1 MVGKVASAIAEG
13 IIRSGSDVEN
23 LKRLGYL
30 TEESAQNPRAVKSA
44 RTKYEKALK
53 TSEAKLLREKS
64 NIEGETVVSRGQL
77 EERPT
82 LRPEDI
88 EDTVL
93 VAHKGDI
100 TATDVTIKE
109 LGGIELPEEVTS
121 FGGANFPRMARNK
134 EAEVYWASMKSAAT
148 PLQNKAEVLEIVQD
162 MPVSAVYMSM
172 GREGNYF
179 NQAFADALLQKT
191 QALNP
196 PKSAMDQ
203 FDAEIRKSRPDWVGI
218 RSPEARSQL
227 LGVGGFKME
236 GAGKLRSTF
245 VSEIQKARYRDQGFA
260 TIGNLE
266 KALTD
271 PDLVG
276 AQLGEAGY
284 TVGQI
289 GGDFGLPPIDTHPSY
304 NTGIRGRY
312 LGGFERQVPPD
323 VLFPDAWKKLGEEL
337 TKPTKGGAPKPLNYA
352 QMVDAL
358 SKRKDLFQIA
368 DARWSDSVSKWLE
381 DNPKK
386 GMKAAI
392 YAMGLPLPALMLL
405 DPQQAQAEAIDAV
418 YSSVDGELTDEQLG
432 SVSRYMQ
439 IQNAYATMYGQTA
452 QPEVYDSQLMS
463 VDMLPQTYQPTFQND
478 DVTGKVLEA
487 RQGADLSPYDRAM
500 MKAQVKQEPM
510 TPFEAIPAR
519 AERFAREVTIPAI
532 SDIAGGL
539 IEAPRQA
546 VAGFLDATAEAA
558 RMMESIIPLGTISGA
573 EPEYLEIEADPRT
586 VTGAGVRAIS
596 QFVTG
601 FIPALRGVKALG
613 VTGIAAPAAA
623 GAIADATVFDPQ
635 EDRLSNLIQEVPA
648 LQNPVTEYLAAG
660 PEDTDAEGRLKNAI
674 EGLALGGAG
683 DSVLQGIKLVKSRR
697 ALVEV
702 AEAEGK
708 PVEQMIEE
716 AMATMKGGTPAPR
729 EMPPGQ
735 EYIPFD
741 EAAEAVQPTIRVPE
755 FKPGTTE
762 ADPEAARNINLANL
776 NTTEDVSTLID
787 EVAKA
792 DAPNINEAR
801 RQKITNDELPK
812 LADDLG
818 MTVEDL
824 LARRQGEAF
833 NAEQI
838 LAARKVLV
846 ASGENLVKL
855 AGAAKNGSEMDL
867 ALFRRAMAQH
877 RAIQSQV
884 SGMTAEAGR
893 ALQSFRIVAASSR
906 EQERLIKEALQT
918 TGGEAVSRDMAAML
932 SELDS
937 PEKIGRFVKDANR
950 ATTKD
955 QLYEIWIN
963 GLLSSPTTHMVNIL
977 SNVMVVG
984 LTVGERKIASSIGGN
999 IPPGETSAQLKG
1011 VVDGA
1016 RDGFRLAW
1024 NVLKTGEPTDPLQKV
1039 EAEKFRA
1046 ITSENLNIA
1055 GPAGRFADFMGEA
1068 VRVPGRLLTAGDE
1081 FFKSVGYRMELYSQ
1095 AYRQA
1100 FNEGLRDEAAAKR
1113 VVQIIENP
1121 PENIKQAAVD
1131 ASRYQTFTNQLG
1143 KTGKAVEQVRNNIP
1157 YARVVMPFVRTPVN
1171 IMSYTFERTPLAPL
1185 SGAFREEIAAGG
1197 ARRDLAMG
1205 KLIAG
1210 SMVMAVSADLVLS
1223 GSVTGAGPTNPNMR
1237 NIMRAT
1243 GWQPY
1248 SLKVGDKYYAY
1259 NRLDPVGALLG
1270 LSADVTEIIGQT
1282 SEAEAS
1288 QLATA
1293 AALSVAQNMASKT
1306 YMSGVTDFFDAF
1318 FGASTDPEAK
1328 NYKLDRY
1335 LQRMA
1340 SSIIPASV
1348 ANIERTLNP
1357 ELSATYG
1364 YLDRI
1369 KSRIPGYS
1377 EDLPPRRN
1385 IFGEPIVLEG
1395 GIGPDIMSPIYE
1407 STVKDDPVADEMVR
1421 QQVAVGMPRRQI
1433 QGIELDAQQYD
1444 RYVLLYSGIEAQ
1456 MSLKKQLRAMFD
1468 TRSYK
1473 NATDGPEGG
1482 KALMIKSVFTAYRDM
1497 AQQQML
1503 AEDDQLTNQITLAQE
1518 QRVEQ
1523 LLGR

>member
-1 MVGKVASAIAEG
+1 MSRAKLIELSRRALEGDEAAVASLRTEDVDVPDEALLRRAQNRINKIEQEAMRVPFEKPKTGFKAYHGTPYRFEQFDLEKIGTGEGAQAYGYGLYFAGEPDVARGYRQTLARDKLITPKGETFDPDMLQHLNTRATFRHTLDLGPDEATRLAIQRGEELLPSANEQT
-13 IIRSGSDVEN
+13 RPMLESDLAT
-23 LKRLGYL
+23 LKRFQDEGGLAEPTTTNLSGLYRELTGANATELDYQKAEIVEQIMIDGDVLGVIERQRDFDSYSPEAFSWF
-30 TEESAQNPRAVKSA
+30 EE
-44 RTKYEKALK
+44 
-53 TSEAKLLREKS
+53 
-64 NIEGETVVSRGQL
+64 NIE
-77 EERPT
+77 PT
-82 LRPEDI
+82 YEAPGALYQVDI
-88 EDTVL
+88 
-93 VAHKGDI
+93 
-100 TATDVTIKE
+100 
-109 LGGIELPEEVTS
+109 
-121 FGGANFPRMARNK
+121 
-134 EAEVYWASMKSAAT
+134 
-148 PLQNKAEVLEIVQD
+148 
-162 MPVSAVYMSM
+162 
-172 GREGNYF
+172 
-179 NQAFADALLQKT
+179 QADPDALLDWDTPIENQSSKVKKILEDAGLYDPKIQPQIEEL
-191 QALNP
+191 QAQ
-196 PKSAMDQ
+196 A
-203 FDAEIRKSRPDWVGI
+203 AELAQDRDPITNAIREEKKW
-218 RSPEARSQL
+218 
-227 LGVGGFKME
+227 
-236 GAGKLRSTF
+236 
-245 VSEIQKARYRDQGFA
+245 FA
-260 TIGNLE
+260 TTNKIDELQRKANLG
-266 KALTD
+266 KT
-271 PDLVG
+271 
-276 AQLGEAGY
+276 
-284 TVGQI
+284 
-289 GGDFGLPPIDTHPSY
+289 GLP
-304 NTGIRGRY
+304 IRGRDLY
-312 LGGFERQVPPD
+312 YKLASEATGPNAQRQATLKAQELGFAGIKYF
-323 VLFPDAWKKLGEEL
+323 DANSRAAAEG
-337 TKPTKGGAPKPLNYA
+337 TKNYVIFDPRIIDISK
-352 QMVDAL
+352 QYGIAL
-358 SKRKDLFQIA
+358 PMA
-368 DARWSDSVSKWLE
+368 
-381 DNPKK
+381 
-386 GMKAAI
+386 
-392 YAMGLPLPALMLL
+392 GLILANQ
-405 DPQQAQAEAIDAV
+405 DAQAAE
-418 YSSVDGELTDEQLG
+418 SMSLTTEPRPPMR
-432 SVSRYMQ
+432 V
-439 IQNAYATMYGQTA
+439 
-452 QPEVYDSQLMS
+452 
-463 VDMLPQTYQPTFQND
+463 PTFEND
-478 DVTGKVLEA
+478 DATGKVLDA

-500 MKAQVKQEPM
+500 MKAQAQQEPM

-519 AERFAREVTIPAI
+519 AERFAREVTLPAFR
-532 SDIAGGL
+532 DIFGGA

-558 RMMESIIPLGTISGA
+558 RVMESIIPLGTISGA
-573 EPEYLEIEADPRT
+573 EPEYIEIEADPRT

-596 QFVTG
+596 QFLTG

-613 VTGIAAPAAA
+613 VTGVAAPAAA

-635 EDRLSNLIQEVPA
+635 EDRLSNLIQDVPA
-648 LQNPVTEYLAAG
+648 LQNPITEYLAAG
-660 PEDTDAEGRLKNAI
+660 PEDTDAEGRFKNAV
-674 EGLALGGAG
+674 EGLALGGVADG
-683 DSVLQGIKLVKSRR
+683 LIQGVRLVKNRR
-697 ALVEV
+697 ALVEA

-716 AMATMKGGTPAPR
+716 AMATMKGGMPVPR
-729 EMPPGQ
+729 DVMPPGQ

-818 MTVEDL
+818 MTVDDL
-824 LARRQGEAF
+824 LARRQGAAF

-838 LAARKVLV
+838 LAARKILV

-855 AGAAKNGSEMDL
+855 ANAAKNGSEMDL
-867 ALFRRAMAQH
+867 ALFRRAMSQH

-893 ALQSFRIVAASSR
+893 ALQSFRVVAASSR
-906 EQERLIKEALQT
+906 EQERLIKEALET

-955 QLYEIWIN
+955 QLYEVWIN

-977 SNVMVVG
+977 SNTIVAA
-984 LTVGERKIASSIGGN
+984 LTVGERKIASAIGPN

-1011 VVDGA
+1011 LVDGA

-1024 NVLKTGEPTDPLQKV
+1024 NALKTGEPTDPMQKV

-1046 ITSENLNIA
+1046 VTSENLNIA

-1068 VRVPGRLLTAGDE
+1068 IRVPGRLLTAGDE
-1081 FFKSVGYRMELYSQ
+1081 YFKSVGYRMELYAQ

-1100 FNEGLRDEAAAKR
+1100 FNEGLRDEAVAKR
-1113 VVQIIENP
+1113 VVEIIENP
-1121 PENIKQAAVD
+1121 PENIKQAAID

-1171 IMSYTFERTPLAPL
+1171 VMSYAFERTPLAPL
-1185 SGAFREEIAAGG
+1185 SSSFREEIAAGG
-1197 ARRDLAMG
+1197 ARRDLALG

-1210 SMVMAVSADLVLS
+1210 SMAMAVSADLVLS
-1223 GSVTGAGPTNPNMR
+1223 GSITGAGPTNPKMR

-1248 SLKVGDKYYAY
+1248 SIKVGDKYYAY

-1282 SEAEAS
+1282 TEAEAA
-1288 QLATA
+1288 QIATA

-1318 FGASTDPEAK
+1318 FSASLDPESS
-1328 NYKLDRY
+1328 NYKLTSY

-1340 SSIIPASV
+1340 ASVVPASV
-1348 ANIERTLNP
+1348 ANIERFLSP
-1357 ELSATYG
+1357 EMSATYG
-1364 YLDRI
+1364 FLDRV

-1377 EDLPPRRN
+1377 DDLPPRRN
-1385 IFGEPIVLEG
+1385 IFGEPVVLEG
-1395 GIGPDIMSPIYE
+1395 GIGPDIMSPIYT
-1407 STVKDDPVADEMVR
+1407 STVKDDPIADEMVR

-1444 RYVLLYSGIEAQ
+1444 RYVLLYSGIEAPT
-1456 MSLKKQLRAMFD
+1456 SLKDQLRTMFN
-1468 TRSYK
+1468 TREYK
-1473 NATDGPEGG
+1473 NASDGPEGG

-1497 AQQQML
+1497 AQAQML

-1518 QRVEQ
+1518 QRVEK

>member
-1 MVGKVASAIAEG
+1 MSRAKLIELSRRALDGDEAAVASLRTE
-13 IIRSGSDVEN
+13 DVDVPD
-23 LKRLGYL
+23 
-30 TEESAQNPRAVKSA
+30 QD
-44 RTKYEKALK
+44 
-53 TSEAKLLREKS
+53 LLRRAKNRINRIEQEAMRVPFEKPKTGFKAYHGTPYRFDEFDIERIGRGEGAQMYGYGMYFADEADTARGYRR
-64 NIEGETVVSRGQL
+64 NINADKLDAMNDRMSEIAKELPKYDIPGQYRQYNDPKGYELAAEYDRLMEDRSALREFNITVGGRDINDVYDDLTGARATDLDYQKAEIIEQIMIDGDTLGVVQRQEEYDAYPEGVYNWFKETVQPNFDAPGAVYEVGIRADKS
-77 EERPT
+77 
-82 LRPEDI
+82 
-88 EDTVL
+88 
-93 VAHKGDI
+93 
-100 TATDVTIKE
+100 E
-109 LGGIELPEEVTS
+109 LLDW
-121 FGGANFPRMARNK
+121 NK
-134 EAEVYWASMKSAAT
+134 
-148 PLQNKAEVLEIVQD
+148 
-162 MPVSAVYMSM
+162 PVSEQPPAI
-172 GREGNYF
+172 R
-179 NQAFADALLQKT
+179 DALLAK
-191 QALNP
+191 
-196 PKSAMDQ
+196 
-203 FDAEIRKSRPDWVGI
+203 GI
-218 RSPEARSQL
+218 KETT
-227 LGVGGFKME
+227 
-236 GAGKLRSTF
+236 AG
-245 VSEIQKARYRDQGFA
+245 
-260 TIGNLE
+260 
-266 KALTD
+266 
-271 PDLVG
+271 
-276 AQLGEAGY
+276 
-284 TVGQI
+284 
-289 GGDFGLPPIDTHPSY
+289 
-304 NTGIRGRY
+304 
-312 LGGFERQVPPD
+312 
-323 VLFPDAWKKLGEEL
+323 
-337 TKPTKGGAPKPLNYA
+337 
-352 QMVDAL
+352 
-358 SKRKDLFQIA
+358 
-368 DARWSDSVSKWLE
+368 
-381 DNPKK
+381 
-386 GMKAAI
+386 
-392 YAMGLPLPALMLL
+392 
-405 DPQQAQAEAIDAV
+405 
-418 YSSVDGELTDEQLG
+418 
-432 SVSRYMQ
+432 
-439 IQNAYATMYGQTA
+439 QNAYYELAKDAKGRDAQKKATEAAEKLGIKGILYEDPHASAGSKNFVIFDPRTVDIATRYGITLPMA
-452 QPEVYDSQLMS
+452 GLMLANQEAEAAES
-463 VDMLPQTYQPTFQND
+463 MGLTTEPRPPMRMPTFEND
-478 DVTGKVLEA
+478 DATGKVLDA
-487 RQGADLSPYDRAM
+487 RQGADLTPAQRARARM
-500 MKAQVKQEPM
+500 QAKQEPM

-519 AERFAREVTIPAI
+519 AERFAREVTLPAFA
-532 SDIAGGL
+532 DIFGGA

-573 EPEYLEIEADPRT
+573 EPEYIEIEADPRT

-596 QFVTG
+596 QFLTG

-613 VTGIAAPAAA
+613 VTGVAAPAAA

-635 EDRLSNLIQEVPA
+635 EERLSNLIQEVPE
-648 LQNPVTEYLAAG
+648 LQNPITEYLAAS
-660 PEDTDAEGRLKNAI
+660 PEDTDAEGRLKGAL
-674 EGLALGGAG
+674 EGLLAGGIADG
-683 DSVLQGIKLVKSRR
+683 LIQGIRLVKNRR

-716 AMATMKGGTPAPR
+716 AMATMKGGMPVPR
-729 EMPPGQ
+729 EMPLGQ

-755 FKPGTTE
+755 FKTGATD
-762 ADPEAARNINLANL
+762 AKPEAARNINLANL

-787 EVAKA
+787 EVARA
-792 DAPNINEAR
+792 DAPNINDAR
-801 RQKITNDELPK
+801 RQKITNQDLPK

-818 MTVEDL
+818 MTVDDL

-867 ALFRRAMAQH
+867 ALFRRAMSQH

-893 ALQSFRIVAASSR
+893 ALQSFRVVAASSR

-932 SELDS
+932 SELDD
-937 PEKIGRFVKDANR
+937 PAQIGRFVKDANK
-950 ATTKD
+950 ATTRD
-955 QLYEIWIN
+955 QLYEVWIN

-984 LTVGERKIASSIGGN
+984 LTVGERKIASMIGGN

-1046 ITSENLNIA
+1046 VTSENLNIA
-1055 GPAGRFADFMGEA
+1055 GPAGRFADYMGEA
-1068 VRVPGRLLTAGDE
+1068 IRVPGRLLTAGDE
-1081 FFKSVGYRMELYSQ
+1081 FFKAVGYRMELYSQ
-1095 AYRQA
+1095 AYRQT

-1113 VVQIIENP
+1113 VIEIIENP

-1185 SGAFREEIAAGG
+1185 SSAFREEISAGG
-1197 ARRDLAMG
+1197 ARRDLALG
-1205 KLIAG
+1205 KLISG
-1210 SMVMAVSADLVLS
+1210 SMLMAVSADLVLS
-1223 GSVTGAGPTNPNMR
+1223 GSVTGAGPTNPKMR

-1248 SLKVGDKYYAY
+1248 SIKVGDKYYAY

-1282 SEAEAS
+1282 DEAEAS

-1340 SSIIPASV
+1340 SSAVPSFV
-1348 ANIERTLNP
+1348 ANIERNLSP
-1357 ELSATYG
+1357 EMSATYG
-1364 YLDRI
+1364 YIDRI
-1369 KSRIPGYS
+1369 KSRLPGYS
-1377 EDLPPRRN
+1377 DDLPPRRN

-1395 GIGPDIMSPIYE
+1395 GIGPDIMSPIYT
-1407 STVKDDPVADEMVR
+1407 STAKDDPIADEMVR

-1444 RYVLLYSGIEAQ
+1444 RYILLYSGIEAPT
-1456 MSLKKQLRAMFD
+1456 SLKDQLRTMFN
-1468 TRSYK
+1468 TREYK
-1473 NATDGPEGG
+1473 NASDGPEGG
-1482 KALMIKSVFTAYRDM
+1482 KALMIKSIFTAYRDM
-1497 AQQQML
+1497 AQAQML

-1518 QRVEQ
+1518 QRVEK

>member
-1 MVGKVASAIAEG
+1 MSRAKLIELSRRALEGDEAAVASLRTE
-13 IIRSGSDVEN
+13 DVDVPDEA
-23 LKRLGYL
+23 LLRR
-30 TEESAQNPRAVKSA
+30 AQNRINKIEREAMRVPFEKPKAGFKAYHGTPYRFEEFDLEKIGTGEGAQAYGYGLYFAGEPDVARGYRQTLARDKLVTPKGETFDSSSLQHLNTRASFRHSLDLGPDEATRLAIQRGEELLPSA
-44 RTKYEKALK
+44 NEQTRPMLESDLATLRRFRDEGGLAEPTTTNLSGLYRELTGANATELDYQKAEIIEQIMIDGDVLGVIERQK
-53 TSEAKLLREKS
+53 DFDSYSPEAFSWFKE
-64 NIEGETVVSRGQL
+64 NIE
-77 EERPT
+77 PT
-82 LRPEDI
+82 YEAPGALYQVDI
-88 EDTVL
+88 
-93 VAHKGDI
+93 
-100 TATDVTIKE
+100 
-109 LGGIELPEEVTS
+109 
-121 FGGANFPRMARNK
+121 
-134 EAEVYWASMKSAAT
+134 
-148 PLQNKAEVLEIVQD
+148 
-162 MPVSAVYMSM
+162 
-172 GREGNYF
+172 
-179 NQAFADALLQKT
+179 QADPDALLDWDTPIENQSPKVKKILEDAGLYDPKIQPQIEEL
-191 QALNP
+191 QAQ
-196 PKSAMDQ
+196 A
-203 FDAEIRKSRPDWVGI
+203 AELAQDRDPITNAIREEKKW
-218 RSPEARSQL
+218 
-227 LGVGGFKME
+227 
-236 GAGKLRSTF
+236 
-245 VSEIQKARYRDQGFA
+245 FA
-260 TIGNLE
+260 TTNKIDELQRKANLG
-266 KALTD
+266 KT
-271 PDLVG
+271 
-276 AQLGEAGY
+276 
-284 TVGQI
+284 
-289 GGDFGLPPIDTHPSY
+289 GLP
-304 NTGIRGRY
+304 IRGRDLY
-312 LGGFERQVPPD
+312 YRLASEATGPNAQRKATAKAQELGFAGIKYF
-323 VLFPDAWKKLGEEL
+323 DANSRAAAEG
-337 TKPTKGGAPKPLNYA
+337 TKNYVIFDPRIIDISK
-352 QMVDAL
+352 QYGIAL
-358 SKRKDLFQIA
+358 PMA
-368 DARWSDSVSKWLE
+368 
-381 DNPKK
+381 
-386 GMKAAI
+386 
-392 YAMGLPLPALMLL
+392 GLILANQ
-405 DPQQAQAEAIDAV
+405 DAQAAE
-418 YSSVDGELTDEQLG
+418 SMSLTTEPRPPMR
-432 SVSRYMQ
+432 V
-439 IQNAYATMYGQTA
+439 
-452 QPEVYDSQLMS
+452 
-463 VDMLPQTYQPTFQND
+463 PTFEND
-478 DVTGKVLEA
+478 DATGKVLDA

-500 MKAQVKQEPM
+500 MKAQAQQEPM

-519 AERFAREVTIPAI
+519 AERFAREVTLPAFR
-532 SDIAGGL
+532 DIFGGA

-573 EPEYLEIEADPRT
+573 EPEYIEIEADPRT

-596 QFVTG
+596 QFLTG

-613 VTGIAAPAAA
+613 VTGVAAPAAA

-635 EDRLSNLIQEVPA
+635 EERLSNLIQEVPE
-648 LQNPVTEYLAAG
+648 LQNPITEYLAAS
-660 PEDTDAEGRLKNAI
+660 PEDTDAEGRLKGAL
-674 EGLALGGAG
+674 EGLLAGGIADG
-683 DSVLQGIKLVKSRR
+683 LIQGIRLVKSRR

-716 AMATMKGGTPAPR
+716 AMATMKGGMPVPR
-729 EMPPGQ
+729 DVMPPGQ

-818 MTVEDL
+818 MTVDDL

-838 LAARKVLV
+838 LAARKILV

-855 AGAAKNGSEMDL
+855 ANAAKNGSEMDL
-867 ALFRRAMAQH
+867 ALFRRAMSQH

-893 ALQSFRIVAASSR
+893 ALQSFRVVAASSR
-906 EQERLIKEALQT
+906 EQERLIKEALET

-937 PEKIGRFVKDANR
+937 PEKIGRFVKDANK

-955 QLYEIWIN
+955 QLYEVWIN

-977 SNVMVVG
+977 SNTMVAA
-984 LTVGERKIASSIGGN
+984 LTVGERKIASAIGPN

-1011 VVDGA
+1011 LVDGA

-1024 NVLKTGEPTDPLQKV
+1024 NALKTGEPTDPMQKV

-1046 ITSENLNIA
+1046 VTSENLNIA

-1068 VRVPGRLLTAGDE
+1068 IRVPGRLLTAGDE
-1081 FFKSVGYRMELYSQ
+1081 YFKSVGYRMELYAQ

-1113 VVQIIENP
+1113 VVEIIENP
-1121 PENIKQAAVD
+1121 PENIKQSAID

-1171 IMSYTFERTPLAPL
+1171 VMSYAFERTPLAPL
-1185 SGAFREEIAAGG
+1185 SSSFREEIAAGG

-1210 SMVMAVSADLVLS
+1210 SMAMAVSADLMMS
-1223 GSVTGAGPTNPNMR
+1223 GSITGAGPTNPKMR

-1248 SLKVGDKYYAY
+1248 SIKVGDKYYAY

-1282 SEAEAS
+1282 TEAEAA
-1288 QLATA
+1288 QIATA

-1318 FGASTDPEAK
+1318 FSASLDPESS
-1328 NYKLDRY
+1328 NYKLTSY

-1340 SSIIPASV
+1340 ASVVPASV
-1348 ANIERTLNP
+1348 ANIERFLSP
-1357 ELSATYG
+1357 EMSATYG
-1364 YLDRI
+1364 FLDRV

-1377 EDLPPRRN
+1377 DDLPPRRN

-1395 GIGPDIMSPIYE
+1395 GIGPDIMSPIYT
-1407 STVKDDPVADEMVR
+1407 STAKDDPVADEMVR

-1444 RYVLLYSGIEAQ
+1444 RYVLLYSGIEAPT
-1456 MSLKKQLRAMFD
+1456 SLKDQLRTMFN
-1468 TRSYK
+1468 TREYK
-1473 NATDGPEGG
+1473 NASDGPEGG

-1497 AQQQML
+1497 AQAQML

-1518 QRVEQ
+1518 QRVEK

>member
-1 MVGKVASAIAEG
+1 MSRAKLIELSRRALDGDEAAIATLRTE
-13 IIRSGSDVEN
+13 DVDVPDEAL
-23 LKRLGYL
+23 LKRAQNRINKIERDAFRVPFEKPKAGFKAYHASPYRFTAFDNEKVGRGEGAQAYGEGSYL
-30 TEESAQNPRAVKSA
+30 TETTDSA
-44 RTKYEKALK
+44 RPFRKNINRDRLESINDRISEISKELPKYEIAGMY
-53 TSEAKLLREKS
+53 REFNDPKGFELAGEYDRLIDERS
-64 NIEGETVVSRGQL
+64 GLSDFNITIGDR
-77 EERPT
+77 
-82 LRPEDI
+82 DI
-88 EDTVL
+88 NDVYSDLTG
-93 VAHKGDI
+93 AR
-100 TATDVTIKE
+100 ATDLDYQKAEIIEQIMIDGDTLGVVQRQEEYDAYPESVYKWFKETIQPNFDAPGALYEVTIKADKSE
-109 LGGIELPEEVTS
+109 LLDWNKSVADQPPGI
-121 FGGANFPRMARNK
+121 R
-134 EAEVYWASMKSAAT
+134 
-148 PLQNKAEVLEIVQD
+148 
-162 MPVSAVYMSM
+162 
-172 GREGNYF
+172 
-179 NQAFADALLQKT
+179 DALLAK
-191 QALNP
+191 
-196 PKSAMDQ
+196 
-203 FDAEIRKSRPDWVGI
+203 GI
-218 RSPEARSQL
+218 KETT
-227 LGVGGFKME
+227 
-236 GAGKLRSTF
+236 AG
-245 VSEIQKARYRDQGFA
+245 
-260 TIGNLE
+260 
-266 KALTD
+266 
-271 PDLVG
+271 
-276 AQLGEAGY
+276 
-284 TVGQI
+284 
-289 GGDFGLPPIDTHPSY
+289 
-304 NTGIRGRY
+304 
-312 LGGFERQVPPD
+312 
-323 VLFPDAWKKLGEEL
+323 
-337 TKPTKGGAPKPLNYA
+337 
-352 QMVDAL
+352 
-358 SKRKDLFQIA
+358 
-368 DARWSDSVSKWLE
+368 
-381 DNPKK
+381 
-386 GMKAAI
+386 
-392 YAMGLPLPALMLL
+392 
-405 DPQQAQAEAIDAV
+405 
-418 YSSVDGELTDEQLG
+418 
-432 SVSRYMQ
+432 
-439 IQNAYATMYGQTA
+439 QNAYYQLAKDAKGPGAQKKASEAAEKLGIKGIQYEDPYAKAGAKNFVIFDPRTLDIATRYGITLPMAGLMLANQDA
-452 QPEVYDSQLMS
+452 QAAESMS
-463 VDMLPQTYQPTFQND
+463 LTTEPRPPMRMPTFEND
-478 DVTGKVLEA
+478 DATGKVLDA

-500 MKAQVKQEPM
+500 MKAQVDQEPM

-532 SDIAGGL
+532 GDIAGGL

-573 EPEYLEIEADPRT
+573 EPEYLEIKADPRT

-596 QFVTG
+596 QFLTG

-613 VTGIAAPAAA
+613 VTGVAAPATA

-635 EDRLSNLIQEVPA
+635 EERLSNLIQDVPS

-660 PEDTDAEGRLKNAI
+660 SEDTDAEGRFKNAV
-674 EGLALGGAG
+674 EGLALGGFA
-683 DSVLQGIKLVKSRR
+683 DSLIQGVRLVKSRR
-697 ALVEV
+697 ALVEA

-716 AMATMKGGTPAPR
+716 AMATMKGGMPTPR

-741 EAAEAVQPTIRVPE
+741 EAAEAVQPTIRVPD
-755 FKPGTTE
+755 FKMGATDAE
-762 ADPEAARNINLANL
+762 PEAARNINLANL

-787 EVAKA
+787 EVARA
-792 DAPNINEAR
+792 DAPNINDAR
-801 RQKITNDELPK
+801 RQKITNQDLPK

-824 LARRQGEAF
+824 LARRQGSAF

-838 LAARKVLV
+838 LAARKILV

-867 ALFRRAMAQH
+867 ALFRRAMGQH
-877 RAIQSQV
+877 RAIQAQV

-893 ALQSFRIVAASSR
+893 ALQSFRVVAASSR
-906 EQERLIKEALQT
+906 EQERMIKEALQT

-932 SELDS
+932 SELDD
-937 PEKIGRFVKDANR
+937 PAQIGRFVKDANR

-955 QLYEIWIN
+955 QLYEVWIN

-984 LTVGERKIASSIGGN
+984 LTVGERKIASMIGGN

-1046 ITSENLNIA
+1046 VTSENLNIA
-1055 GPAGRFADFMGEA
+1055 GPAGRFADYMGEA
-1068 VRVPGRLLTAGDE
+1068 IRVPGRLLTAGDE
-1081 FFKSVGYRMELYSQ
+1081 FFKSIGYRMELYSQ
-1095 AYRQA
+1095 AYRQT

-1113 VVQIIENP
+1113 VIEIIENP

-1185 SGAFREEIAAGG
+1185 SSAFREEIAAGG
-1197 ARRDLAMG
+1197 ARRDLALG
-1205 KLIAG
+1205 KLISG
-1210 SMVMAVSADLVLS
+1210 SMLMAVSADLVLS
-1223 GSVTGAGPTNPNMR
+1223 GSVTGAGPTNPKMR

-1248 SLKVGDKYYAY
+1248 SLKIGDKYYAY

-1270 LSADVTEIIGQT
+1270 LSADVSEIIGQT
-1282 SEAEAS
+1282 DEAEAS

-1335 LQRMA
+1335 LQRMV
-1340 SSIIPASV
+1340 SSAVPSFV
-1348 ANIERTLNP
+1348 ANIERNLSP
-1357 ELSATYG
+1357 EMSATYG
-1364 YLDRI
+1364 YIDRI
-1369 KSRIPGYS
+1369 KSRLPGYS
-1377 EDLPPRRN
+1377 DDLPPRRN

-1395 GIGPDIMSPIYE
+1395 GIGPDIMSPIYA
-1407 STVKDDPVADEMVR
+1407 STAKDDPVADEMVR

-1433 QGIELDAQQYD
+1433 QGIELDAHQYD

-1456 MSLKKQLRAMFD
+1456 MSLKEQLRSMFD

-1482 KALMIKSVFTAYRDM
+1482 KALMVKSVFTAYRDM
-1497 AQQQML
+1497 AQAQML
-1503 AEDDQLTNQITLAQE
+1503 AEDETLTNQITLAQE
-1518 QRVEQ
+1518 QRVEK

>member
-1 MVGKVASAIAEG
+1 MSRAKLIELSRRALEGDEAAVASLRTEDVDVPDEALLRRAKNRINRIEQEAMRVPFEKPKAGFKAYHASPYRFTAFDNEKIGRGEG
-13 IIRSGSDVEN
+13 AQAYGEGS
-23 LKRLGYL
+23 YL
-30 TEESAQNPRAVKSA
+30 TETTDSA
-44 RTKYEKALK
+44 RPFRRNINRDRLESINDRLSEISKELPKYEIAGMYRQFNDPKGFELAGEYDRLIDERSGLSDFNI
-53 TSEAKLLREKS
+53 TIGDRDINDVYSDLTGAK
-64 NIEGETVVSRGQL
+64 
-77 EERPT
+77 
-82 LRPEDI
+82 
-88 EDTVL
+88 
-93 VAHKGDI
+93 
-100 TATDVTIKE
+100 ATDLDYQKAEIIEQIMIDGDTLGVVQRQEEYDAYPEGVYKWFKETIQPNFDAPGALYEVTIKADKSE
-109 LGGIELPEEVTS
+109 LLDW
-121 FGGANFPRMARNK
+121 NK
-134 EAEVYWASMKSAAT
+134 SVADQPPA
-148 PLQNKAEVLEIVQD
+148 I
-162 MPVSAVYMSM
+162 
-172 GREGNYF
+172 R
-179 NQAFADALLQKT
+179 DALLAK
-191 QALNP
+191 
-196 PKSAMDQ
+196 
-203 FDAEIRKSRPDWVGI
+203 GI
-218 RSPEARSQL
+218 KETTS
-227 LGVGGFKME
+227 G
-236 GAGKLRSTF
+236 
-245 VSEIQKARYRDQGFA
+245 
-260 TIGNLE
+260 
-266 KALTD
+266 
-271 PDLVG
+271 
-276 AQLGEAGY
+276 
-284 TVGQI
+284 
-289 GGDFGLPPIDTHPSY
+289 
-304 NTGIRGRY
+304 
-312 LGGFERQVPPD
+312 
-323 VLFPDAWKKLGEEL
+323 
-337 TKPTKGGAPKPLNYA
+337 
-352 QMVDAL
+352 
-358 SKRKDLFQIA
+358 
-368 DARWSDSVSKWLE
+368 
-381 DNPKK
+381 
-386 GMKAAI
+386 
-392 YAMGLPLPALMLL
+392 
-405 DPQQAQAEAIDAV
+405 
-418 YSSVDGELTDEQLG
+418 
-432 SVSRYMQ
+432 
-439 IQNAYATMYGQTA
+439 QNAYYQLAKDAKGPDAQKKATEAAEALGIKGIQYEDPHAKAGAKNFVIFDPRTLDIATRYGITLPMAGLMLANQDA
-452 QPEVYDSQLMS
+452 QAAESMALTTEPRPPMR
-463 VDMLPQTYQPTFQND
+463 MPTFEND
-478 DVTGKVLEA
+478 DATGKVLDA

-500 MKAQVKQEPM
+500 MKAQAQQEPM

-519 AERFAREVTIPAI
+519 AERFAREVTLPAFR
-532 SDIAGGL
+532 DIFGGA

-558 RMMESIIPLGTISGA
+558 RVMESIIPLGTISGA
-573 EPEYLEIEADPRT
+573 EPEYIEIEADPRT

-596 QFVTG
+596 QFLTG

-613 VTGIAAPAAA
+613 VTGVAAPAAA

-635 EDRLSNLIQEVPA
+635 EDRLSNLIQDVPA
-648 LQNPVTEYLAAG
+648 LQNPITEYLAAS
-660 PEDTDAEGRLKNAI
+660 PEDTDAEGRFKNAI
-674 EGLALGGAG
+674 EGLALGGVADG
-683 DSVLQGIKLVKSRR
+683 IIQGVRLVKNRR
-697 ALVEV
+697 ALVEA

-716 AMATMKGGTPAPR
+716 AMATMKGGMPVPR
-729 EMPPGQ
+729 DVMPPGQ

-818 MTVEDL
+818 MTVDDL
-824 LARRQGEAF
+824 LARRQGAAF

-838 LAARKVLV
+838 LAARKILV

-855 AGAAKNGSEMDL
+855 ANAAKNGSEMDL
-867 ALFRRAMAQH
+867 ALFRRAMSQH

-893 ALQSFRIVAASSR
+893 ALQSFRVVAASSR
-906 EQERLIKEALQT
+906 EQERLIKEALET

-955 QLYEIWIN
+955 QLYEVWIN

-984 LTVGERKIASSIGGN
+984 LTVGERKIASMIGGN

-1011 VVDGA
+1011 IVDGA

-1068 VRVPGRLLTAGDE
+1068 IRVPGRLLTAGDE
-1081 FFKSVGYRMELYSQ
+1081 FFKSVGYRMELYAQ

-1100 FNEGLRDEAAAKR
+1100 FNEGLRDQAAAKR
-1113 VVQIIENP
+1113 VIEIIENP

-1171 IMSYTFERTPLAPL
+1171 VMSYAFERTPLAPL
-1185 SGAFREEIAAGG
+1185 SSSFREEIAAGG
-1197 ARRDLAMG
+1197 ARRDLALG

-1210 SMVMAVSADLVLS
+1210 SMAMAVSADLVLS
-1223 GSVTGAGPTNPNMR
+1223 GSITGAGPTNPKMR

-1248 SLKVGDKYYAY
+1248 SIKVGDKYYAY

-1282 SEAEAS
+1282 TEAEAA
-1288 QLATA
+1288 QIATA

-1318 FGASTDPEAK
+1318 FSASLDPESS
-1328 NYKLDRY
+1328 NYKLTSY

-1340 SSIIPASV
+1340 ASVVPASV
-1348 ANIERTLNP
+1348 ANIERFLSP
-1357 ELSATYG
+1357 EMSATYG
-1364 YLDRI
+1364 FLDRV

-1377 EDLPPRRN
+1377 DDLPPRRN
-1385 IFGEPIVLEG
+1385 IFGEPVVLEG
-1395 GIGPDIMSPIYE
+1395 GIGPDIMSPIYT

-1444 RYVLLYSGIEAQ
+1444 RYVLLYSGIEAPT
-1456 MSLKKQLRAMFD
+1456 SLKDQLRTMFN
-1468 TRSYK
+1468 TREYK
-1473 NATDGPEGG
+1473 NASDGPEGG

-1497 AQQQML
+1497 AQAQML

-1518 QRVEQ
+1518 QRVEK

>member
-1 MVGKVASAIAEG
+1 MSRAKLIELSRRALEGDEAAVASLRTEDVDVPDEALLRRAKNRINRIEQEAMRVPFEKPKAGFKAYHASPYRFTAFDNEKIGRGEG
-13 IIRSGSDVEN
+13 AQAYGEGS
-23 LKRLGYL
+23 YL
-30 TEESAQNPRAVKSA
+30 TETTDSA
-44 RTKYEKALK
+44 RPFRRNINRDRLESINDRLSEISKELPKYEIAGMYRQFNDPKGFELAVEYDRLIDERSGLSDFNI
-53 TSEAKLLREKS
+53 TIGDRDINDVYSDLTGAK
-64 NIEGETVVSRGQL
+64 
-77 EERPT
+77 
-82 LRPEDI
+82 
-88 EDTVL
+88 
-93 VAHKGDI
+93 
-100 TATDVTIKE
+100 ATDLDYQKAEIIEQIMIDGDTLGVVQRQEEYDAYPEGVYKWFKETIQPNFDAPGALYEVTIKADKSE
-109 LGGIELPEEVTS
+109 LLDW
-121 FGGANFPRMARNK
+121 NK
-134 EAEVYWASMKSAAT
+134 SVADQPPA
-148 PLQNKAEVLEIVQD
+148 I
-162 MPVSAVYMSM
+162 
-172 GREGNYF
+172 R
-179 NQAFADALLQKT
+179 DALLAK
-191 QALNP
+191 
-196 PKSAMDQ
+196 
-203 FDAEIRKSRPDWVGI
+203 GI
-218 RSPEARSQL
+218 KETTS
-227 LGVGGFKME
+227 G
-236 GAGKLRSTF
+236 
-245 VSEIQKARYRDQGFA
+245 
-260 TIGNLE
+260 
-266 KALTD
+266 
-271 PDLVG
+271 
-276 AQLGEAGY
+276 
-284 TVGQI
+284 
-289 GGDFGLPPIDTHPSY
+289 
-304 NTGIRGRY
+304 
-312 LGGFERQVPPD
+312 
-323 VLFPDAWKKLGEEL
+323 
-337 TKPTKGGAPKPLNYA
+337 
-352 QMVDAL
+352 
-358 SKRKDLFQIA
+358 
-368 DARWSDSVSKWLE
+368 
-381 DNPKK
+381 
-386 GMKAAI
+386 
-392 YAMGLPLPALMLL
+392 
-405 DPQQAQAEAIDAV
+405 
-418 YSSVDGELTDEQLG
+418 
-432 SVSRYMQ
+432 
-439 IQNAYATMYGQTA
+439 QNAYYQLAKDAKGPDAQKKATEAAEALGIKGIQYEDPHAKAGAKNFVIFDPRTLDIATRYGITLPMAGLMLANQDA
-452 QPEVYDSQLMS
+452 QAAESMALTTEPRPPMR
-463 VDMLPQTYQPTFQND
+463 MPTFEND
-478 DVTGKVLEA
+478 DATGKVLDA

-500 MKAQVKQEPM
+500 MKAQAQQEPM

-519 AERFAREVTIPAI
+519 AERFAREVTLPAFR
-532 SDIAGGL
+532 DIFGGA

-558 RMMESIIPLGTISGA
+558 RVMESIIPLGTISGA
-573 EPEYLEIEADPRT
+573 EPEYIEIEADPRT

-596 QFVTG
+596 QFLTG

-613 VTGIAAPAAA
+613 VTGVAAPAAA

-635 EDRLSNLIQEVPA
+635 EDRLSNLIQDVPA
-648 LQNPVTEYLAAG
+648 LQNPITEYLAAS
-660 PEDTDAEGRLKNAI
+660 PEDTDAEGRFKNAI
-674 EGLALGGAG
+674 EGLALGGVADG
-683 DSVLQGIKLVKSRR
+683 IIQGVRLVKNRR
-697 ALVEV
+697 ALVEA

-716 AMATMKGGTPAPR
+716 AMATMKGGMPVPR
-729 EMPPGQ
+729 DVMPPGQ

-818 MTVEDL
+818 MTVDDL
-824 LARRQGEAF
+824 LARRQGAAF

-838 LAARKVLV
+838 LAARKILV

-855 AGAAKNGSEMDL
+855 ANAAKNGSEMDL
-867 ALFRRAMAQH
+867 ALFRRAMSQH

-893 ALQSFRIVAASSR
+893 ALQSFRVVAASSR
-906 EQERLIKEALQT
+906 EQERLIKEALET

-955 QLYEIWIN
+955 QLYEVWIN

-984 LTVGERKIASSIGGN
+984 LTVGERKIASMIGGN

-1011 VVDGA
+1011 IVDGA

-1068 VRVPGRLLTAGDE
+1068 IRVPGRLLTAGDE
-1081 FFKSVGYRMELYSQ
+1081 FFKSVGYRMELYAQ

-1100 FNEGLRDEAAAKR
+1100 FNEGLRDQAAAKR
-1113 VVQIIENP
+1113 VIEIIENP

-1171 IMSYTFERTPLAPL
+1171 VMSYAFERTPLAPL
-1185 SGAFREEIAAGG
+1185 SSSFREEIAAGG
-1197 ARRDLAMG
+1197 ARRDLALG

-1210 SMVMAVSADLVLS
+1210 SMAMAVSADLVLS
-1223 GSVTGAGPTNPNMR
+1223 GSITGAGPTNPKMR

-1248 SLKVGDKYYAY
+1248 SIKVGDKYYAY

-1282 SEAEAS
+1282 TEAEAA
-1288 QLATA
+1288 QIATA

-1318 FGASTDPEAK
+1318 FSASLDPESS
-1328 NYKLDRY
+1328 NYKLTSY

-1340 SSIIPASV
+1340 ASVVPASV
-1348 ANIERTLNP
+1348 ANIERFLSP
-1357 ELSATYG
+1357 EMSATYG
-1364 YLDRI
+1364 FLDRV

-1377 EDLPPRRN
+1377 DDLPPRRN
-1385 IFGEPIVLEG
+1385 IFGEPVVLEG
-1395 GIGPDIMSPIYE
+1395 GIGPDIMSPIYT

-1444 RYVLLYSGIEAQ
+1444 RYVLLYSGIEAPT
-1456 MSLKKQLRAMFD
+1456 SLKDQLRTMFN
-1468 TRSYK
+1468 TREYK
-1473 NATDGPEGG
+1473 NASDGPEGG

-1497 AQQQML
+1497 AQAQML

-1518 QRVEQ
+1518 QRVEK

>member
-1 MVGKVASAIAEG
+1 MSRAKLIELSRRALDGDEAAVASLRTE
-13 IIRSGSDVEN
+13 DVDVPDEAL
-23 LKRLGYL
+23 LKRAQNRINKIEREAFRVPFEKPKAGFKAYTGSPYRFSEFDREKIGRGEGAQMYGEGFYL
-30 TEESAQNPRAVKSA
+30 TETTDSA
-44 RTKYEKALK
+44 RPFRRNINRDRLEGINDRLSEISKELPKYEIAGMY
-53 TSEAKLLREKS
+53 REFNDPKGFELAGEYDRLMDERS
-64 NIEGETVVSRGQL
+64 GLSDFNITVGGK
-77 EERPT
+77 
-82 LRPEDI
+82 DI
-88 EDTVL
+88 NDLYSDLTG
-93 VAHKGDI
+93 AR
-100 TATDVTIKE
+100 ATDLDYQKAEIIEQIMIDGDTLGVVQRQEEYDAYPEGVYKWFKETIQPNFDAPGALYEVTIKADKSE
-109 LGGIELPEEVTS
+109 LLDW
-121 FGGANFPRMARNK
+121 NK
-134 EAEVYWASMKSAAT
+134 
-148 PLQNKAEVLEIVQD
+148 
-162 MPVSAVYMSM
+162 PVSDQPPAI
-172 GREGNYF
+172 R
-179 NQAFADALLQKT
+179 DALLAK
-191 QALNP
+191 
-196 PKSAMDQ
+196 
-203 FDAEIRKSRPDWVGI
+203 GI
-218 RSPEARSQL
+218 KEAT
-227 LGVGGFKME
+227 
-236 GAGKLRSTF
+236 AGKNAYYELAKDAKGPDAQKKATEAAEALGIKGIQYEDPYAQAGAKNF
-245 VSEIQKARYRDQGFA
+245 VIFDPRTLDIATRYGIALPMAGLMLANQEA
-260 TIGNLE
+260 E
-266 KALTD
+266 AAEYMALTTE
-271 PDLVG
+271 PR
-276 AQLGEAGY
+276 
-284 TVGQI
+284 
-289 GGDFGLPPIDTHPSY
+289 PPM
-304 NTGIRGRY
+304 R
-312 LGGFERQVPPD
+312 V
-323 VLFPDAWKKLGEEL
+323 
-337 TKPTKGGAPKPLNYA
+337 
-352 QMVDAL
+352 
-358 SKRKDLFQIA
+358 
-368 DARWSDSVSKWLE
+368 
-381 DNPKK
+381 
-386 GMKAAI
+386 
-392 YAMGLPLPALMLL
+392 
-405 DPQQAQAEAIDAV
+405 
-418 YSSVDGELTDEQLG
+418 
-432 SVSRYMQ
+432 
-439 IQNAYATMYGQTA
+439 
-452 QPEVYDSQLMS
+452 
-463 VDMLPQTYQPTFQND
+463 PTFEND
-478 DVTGKVLEA
+478 DATGKVLDA

-500 MKAQVKQEPM
+500 MKAQAQQEPM

-519 AERFAREVTIPAI
+519 AERFAREVTIPAFK
-532 SDIAGGL
+532 DIFGGA

-558 RMMESIIPLGTISGA
+558 SMMESIIPLGTISGA
-573 EPEYLEIEADPRT
+573 EPEYIEIEADPRT

-596 QFVTG
+596 QFLKG
-601 FIPALRGVKALG
+601 FVPALRGVKALG
-613 VTGIAAPAAA
+613 VTGFAAPAAA

-635 EDRLSNLIQEVPA
+635 EERLSNLIQEVPE
-648 LQNPVTEYLAAG
+648 LQNPITEYLAAS
-660 PEDTDAEGRLKNAI
+660 PEDTDAEGRLKGAL
-674 EGLALGGAG
+674 EGLLAGGIADG
-683 DSVLQGIKLVKSRR
+683 LIQGIRLVKSRR

-708 PVEQMIEE
+708 PVEQMIDE
-716 AMATMKGGTPAPR
+716 AMATMKGGMPTPR

-755 FKPGTTE
+755 FKMGATDAE
-762 ADPEAARNINLANL
+762 PEAARNINLANL

-787 EVAKA
+787 EVARA
-792 DAPNINEAR
+792 DAPNINDAR
-801 RQKITNDELPK
+801 RQKITNQDLPK

-818 MTVEDL
+818 MTVDDL

-846 ASGENLVKL
+846 ASGESLVKL

-867 ALFRRAMAQH
+867 ALFRRAMSQH
-877 RAIQSQV
+877 RAIQAQV

-893 ALQSFRIVAASSR
+893 ALQSFRVVAASSR
-906 EQERLIKEALQT
+906 EQERLIKEALET

-932 SELDS
+932 SELDD
-937 PEKIGRFVKDANR
+937 PAQIGRFVKDANK

-955 QLYEIWIN
+955 QLYEAWIN

-977 SNVMVVG
+977 SNTIVAA
-984 LTVGERKIASSIGGN
+984 LTVGERKIASAIGPN

-1011 VVDGA
+1011 LVDGA

-1068 VRVPGRLLTAGDE
+1068 IRVPGRLLTAGDE
-1081 FFKSVGYRMELYSQ
+1081 YFKSVGYRMELYAQ

-1113 VVQIIENP
+1113 VVEIIENP
-1121 PENIKQAAVD
+1121 PENIKQSAID

-1185 SGAFREEIAAGG
+1185 SSAFREEIAAGG

-1205 KLIAG
+1205 KLISG
-1210 SMVMAVSADLVLS
+1210 SMLMAVSADLTLS
-1223 GSVTGAGPTNPNMR
+1223 GSITGAGPTDPKMR

-1248 SLKVGDKYYAY
+1248 SIKIGDKYYAY

-1282 SEAEAS
+1282 TEAEAS

-1335 LQRMA
+1335 LQRMV
-1340 SSIIPASV
+1340 SSAVPSFV
-1348 ANIERTLNP
+1348 ANIERNLSP
-1357 ELSATYG
+1357 EMSATYG
-1364 YLDRI
+1364 YIDRI
-1369 KSRIPGYS
+1369 KSRLPGYS
-1377 EDLPPRRN
+1377 DDLPPRRN

-1395 GIGPDIMSPIYE
+1395 GIGPDIMSPIYT
-1407 STVKDDPVADEMVR
+1407 STAKDDPIADEMVR

-1456 MSLKKQLRAMFD
+1456 TSLKDQLRTMFN
-1468 TRSYK
+1468 TREYK
-1473 NATDGPEGG
+1473 NASDGPEGG
-1482 KALMIKSVFTAYRDM
+1482 KALMVKSVFTAYRDM
-1497 AQQQML
+1497 AQAQML
-1503 AEDDQLTNQITLAQE
+1503 AEDETLTNQITLAQE
-1518 QRVEQ
+1518 QRVEK

>member
-1 MVGKVASAIAEG
+1 MSRAKLIELSRRALDGDEAAVATLRTEDVDVPDEALLRRAQNRINKIEREAMRVPFEKPKAGFKAYTGSPYRFSEFDREKIGRGEG
-13 IIRSGSDVEN
+13 AQMYGE
-23 LKRLGYL
+23 GFYL
-30 TEESAQNPRAVKSA
+30 TETTDSARPFRKNINRDRLEGINDRLSEISKELPKYEIAGMYREFNDPKGFELAGEYDRLMDERSGLSDFNITIGEQDINDVYRDLTGPRATDLDYQKAEIIEQIMIDGDTLGVVQRQEEYDAYPEGVYKWFKETIQPNFDA
-44 RTKYEKALK
+44 PGALYE
-53 TSEAKLLREKS
+53 
-64 NIEGETVVSRGQL
+64 
-77 EERPT
+77 
-82 LRPEDI
+82 
-88 EDTVL
+88 
-93 VAHKGDI
+93 
-100 TATDVTIKE
+100 VTIKADKSE
-109 LGGIELPEEVTS
+109 LLDW
-121 FGGANFPRMARNK
+121 NK
-134 EAEVYWASMKSAAT
+134 
-148 PLQNKAEVLEIVQD
+148 
-162 MPVSAVYMSM
+162 PVSDQPPAI
-172 GREGNYF
+172 R
-179 NQAFADALLQKT
+179 DALLAK
-191 QALNP
+191 
-196 PKSAMDQ
+196 
-203 FDAEIRKSRPDWVGI
+203 GI
-218 RSPEARSQL
+218 KETT
-227 LGVGGFKME
+227 
-236 GAGKLRSTF
+236 AGKNAYYELAKDAKGPNAQKKATEAAEALGIKGIQYEDPYAKAGAKNF
-245 VSEIQKARYRDQGFA
+245 VIFDPRTLDIATRYGITLPMAGLMLANQD
-260 TIGNLE
+260 
-266 KALTD
+266 
-271 PDLVG
+271 
-276 AQLGEAGY
+276 AQ
-284 TVGQI
+284 
-289 GGDFGLPPIDTHPSY
+289 
-304 NTGIRGRY
+304 
-312 LGGFERQVPPD
+312 
-323 VLFPDAWKKLGEEL
+323 
-337 TKPTKGGAPKPLNYA
+337 
-352 QMVDAL
+352 
-358 SKRKDLFQIA
+358 
-368 DARWSDSVSKWLE
+368 
-381 DNPKK
+381 
-386 GMKAAI
+386 AAES
-392 YAMGLPLPALMLL
+392 MGLTTEPRPPM
-405 DPQQAQAEAIDAV
+405 
-418 YSSVDGELTDEQLG
+418 
-432 SVSRYMQ
+432 RM
-439 IQNAYATMYGQTA
+439 
-452 QPEVYDSQLMS
+452 
-463 VDMLPQTYQPTFQND
+463 PTFEND
-478 DVTGKVLEA
+478 DATGKVLEA

-500 MKAQVKQEPM
+500 MKAQADQEPM

-674 EGLALGGAG
+674 EGLALGGAV

-716 AMATMKGGTPAPR
+716 AMATMKGGMPAPR

-755 FKPGTTE
+755 FKMGATDAE
-762 ADPEAARNINLANL
+762 PEAARNINLANL

-787 EVAKA
+787 EVARA
-792 DAPNINEAR
+792 DAPNINDAR
-801 RQKITNDELPK
+801 RQKITNQDLPK

-818 MTVEDL
+818 MTVDDL

-1223 GSVTGAGPTNPNMR
+1223 GSVTGAGPTNPKMR

-1340 SSIIPASV
+1340 SSIVPASV
-1348 ANIERTLNP
+1348 ANIERTLSP

-1456 MSLKKQLRAMFD
+1456 MSLKEQLRAMFD

>member
-1 MVGKVASAIAEG
+1 MSRAKLIELSRRALEGDEAAVASLRTE
-13 IIRSGSDVEN
+13 DVDVPDEA
-23 LKRLGYL
+23 LLRR
-30 TEESAQNPRAVKSA
+30 AQNRINKIEREAMRVPFEKPKAGFKAYHGTPYRFEQFDLEKIGTGEGAQAYGYGLYFAGEADIA
-44 RTKYEKALK
+44 RGYRQNLSKNMVVDSSGNPFDTSKANIQHLNVRTTLNNTLGFLEPEKAVDSAIQRAKDLLPSANEQTRPLLESDLAALQK
-53 TSEAKLLREKS
+53 IKDEGGLSYPIQTDLNSLYKDLTSA
-64 NIEGETVVSRGQL
+64 N
-77 EERPT
+77 
-82 LRPEDI
+82 
-88 EDTVL
+88 
-93 VAHKGDI
+93 
-100 TATDVTIKE
+100 ATE
-109 LGGIELPEEVTS
+109 LD
-121 FGGANFPRMARNK
+121 
-134 EAEVYWASMKSAAT
+134 Y
-148 PLQNKAEVLEIVQD
+148 QKAEIIEQIMLDGDVLGVIE
-162 MPVSAVYMSM
+162 
-172 GREGNYF
+172 R
-179 NQAFADALLQKT
+179 QKDFE
-191 QALNP
+191 
-196 PKSAMDQ
+196 SY
-203 FDAEIRKSRPDWVGI
+203 
-218 RSPEARSQL
+218 SPEAFSWFKENIEPTYESPGALYEVNIQAEPQELLDYDAPVNQQPAVMRAFRDIVFDMEADAPGEMRGMDLIRMLAKKEVGEMRQFESQEASRL
-227 LGVGGFKME
+227 LQEAGFKGIKYFDANSRAAGE
-236 GAGKLRSTF
+236 GTSNYVIFDPRIIDISKQYGIALPMAGL
-245 VSEIQKARYRDQGFA
+245 ILANQD
-260 TIGNLE
+260 
-266 KALTD
+266 
-271 PDLVG
+271 
-276 AQLGEAGY
+276 
-284 TVGQI
+284 
-289 GGDFGLPPIDTHPSY
+289 
-304 NTGIRGRY
+304 
-312 LGGFERQVPPD
+312 
-323 VLFPDAWKKLGEEL
+323 
-337 TKPTKGGAPKPLNYA
+337 
-352 QMVDAL
+352 
-358 SKRKDLFQIA
+358 
-368 DARWSDSVSKWLE
+368 
-381 DNPKK
+381 
-386 GMKAAI
+386 
-392 YAMGLPLPALMLL
+392 
-405 DPQQAQAEAIDAV
+405 AQAAE
-418 YSSVDGELTDEQLG
+418 SMSLTTEPRPPMR
-432 SVSRYMQ
+432 V
-439 IQNAYATMYGQTA
+439 
-452 QPEVYDSQLMS
+452 
-463 VDMLPQTYQPTFQND
+463 PTFEND
-478 DVTGKVLEA
+478 DATGKVLDA
-487 RQGADLSPYDRAM
+487 RQGADLTPAQRARARM
-500 MKAQVKQEPM
+500 QAKQEPM

-519 AERFAREVTIPAI
+519 AERFAREVTLPAFR
-532 SDIAGGL
+532 DIFGGA

-558 RMMESIIPLGTISGA
+558 RVMESIIPLGTISGA
-573 EPEYLEIEADPRT
+573 EPEYIEIEADPRT

-596 QFVTG
+596 QFLTG

-613 VTGIAAPAAA
+613 VTGVAAPAAA

-635 EDRLSNLIQEVPA
+635 EERLSNLIQDVPA
-648 LQNPVTEYLAAG
+648 LQNPITEYLAAG
-660 PEDTDAEGRLKNAI
+660 PEDTDAEGRFKNAI
-674 EGLALGGAG
+674 EGLALGGVADG
-683 DSVLQGIKLVKSRR
+683 LIQGVRLVKNRR
-697 ALVEV
+697 ALVEA

-716 AMATMKGGTPAPR
+716 AMATMKGGMPVPR
-729 EMPPGQ
+729 DVMPPGQ

-818 MTVEDL
+818 MTVDDL
-824 LARRQGEAF
+824 LARRQGAAF

-838 LAARKVLV
+838 LAARKILV

-855 AGAAKNGSEMDL
+855 ANAAKNGSEMDL
-867 ALFRRAMAQH
+867 ALFRRAMSQH

-893 ALQSFRIVAASSR
+893 ALQSFRVVAASSR
-906 EQERLIKEALQT
+906 EQERLIKEALET

-937 PEKIGRFVKDANR
+937 PEKIGRFVKDANK

-955 QLYEIWIN
+955 QLYEVWIN

-977 SNVMVVG
+977 SNTIVAA
-984 LTVGERKIASSIGGN
+984 LTVGERKIASAIGPN

-1011 VVDGA
+1011 LVDGA

-1024 NVLKTGEPTDPLQKV
+1024 NALKTGEPTDPMQKV

-1046 ITSENLNIA
+1046 VTSENLNIA

-1068 VRVPGRLLTAGDE
+1068 IRVPGRLLTAGDE
-1081 FFKSVGYRMELYSQ
+1081 YFKSVGYRMELYAQ

-1100 FNEGLRDEAAAKR
+1100 FNEGLRDEAVAKR
-1113 VVQIIENP
+1113 VVEIIENP
-1121 PENIKQAAVD
+1121 PENIKQAAID

-1171 IMSYTFERTPLAPL
+1171 VMSYAFERTPLAPL
-1185 SGAFREEIAAGG
+1185 SSSFREEIAAGG
-1197 ARRDLAMG
+1197 ARRDLALG

-1210 SMVMAVSADLVLS
+1210 SMAMAVSADLVLS
-1223 GSVTGAGPTNPNMR
+1223 GSITGAGPTNPKMR

-1248 SLKVGDKYYAY
+1248 SIKVGDKYYAY

-1282 SEAEAS
+1282 TEAEAA
-1288 QLATA
+1288 QIATA

-1318 FGASTDPEAK
+1318 FSASLDPESS
-1328 NYKLDRY
+1328 NYKLTSY

-1340 SSIIPASV
+1340 ASVVPASV
-1348 ANIERTLNP
+1348 ANIERFLSP
-1357 ELSATYG
+1357 EMSATYG
-1364 YLDRI
+1364 FLDRV

-1377 EDLPPRRN
+1377 DDLPPRRN
-1385 IFGEPIVLEG
+1385 IFGEPVVLEG
-1395 GIGPDIMSPIYE
+1395 GIGPDIMSPIYT

-1444 RYVLLYSGIEAQ
+1444 RYVLLYSGIEAPT
-1456 MSLKKQLRAMFD
+1456 SLKDQLRTMFN
-1468 TRSYK
+1468 TREYK
-1473 NATDGPEGG
+1473 NASDGPEGG

-1497 AQQQML
+1497 AQAQML

>member
-1 MVGKVASAIAEG
+1 MSRAKLIELSRRALEGDEAAVASLRTE
-13 IIRSGSDVEN
+13 DVDVPDEA
-23 LKRLGYL
+23 LLRR
-30 TEESAQNPRAVKSA
+30 AQNRINKIEQEAMRVPFEKPKAGFKAYHGTPYRFEQFDLEKIGTGEGAQAYGYGLYFAGEPDVA
-44 RTKYEKALK
+44 RGYRQTLARD
-53 TSEAKLLREKS
+53 KLITPK
-64 NIEGETVVSRGQL
+64 GETFDPDMLQHLNTRASFRHTLDLGPDEATRLAIQRGEELLPSANEQTRPML
-77 EERPT
+77 ESDLAT
-82 LRPEDI
+82 LRRFQDEGGLAEP
-88 EDTVL
+88 TTTNL
-93 VAHKGDI
+93 SGLYR
-100 TATDVTIKE
+100 E
-109 LGGIELPEEVTS
+109 LT
-121 FGGANFPRMARNK
+121 GAN
-134 EAEVYWASMKSAAT
+134 AT
-148 PLQNKAEVLEIVQD
+148 ELDYQKAEIVEQIMIDGDVLGVIE
-162 MPVSAVYMSM
+162 
-172 GREGNYF
+172 R
-179 NQAFADALLQKT
+179 QKDFE
-191 QALNP
+191 
-196 PKSAMDQ
+196 SY
-203 FDAEIRKSRPDWVGI
+203 
-218 RSPEARSQL
+218 SPEAFSWFKENIEPTYEAPGALYQVDIKADPEAL
-227 LGVGGFKME
+227 LDWDTPIENQSPKVKKILEDAGLYDPKIRQQIE
-236 GAGKLRSTF
+236 DLEAKAAELALDRDDRGAVRESKKWLSIKSEADKLRR
-245 VSEIQKARYRDQGFA
+245 QA
-260 TIGNLE
+260 NLG
-266 KALTD
+266 KT
-271 PDLVG
+271 
-276 AQLGEAGY
+276 
-284 TVGQI
+284 
-289 GGDFGLPPIDTHPSY
+289 GLP
-304 NTGIRGRY
+304 IRGRDLY
-312 LGGFERQVPPD
+312 YKLASEATGPNAQRQATLKAQELGFAGIKYF
-323 VLFPDAWKKLGEEL
+323 DANSRAAAEG
-337 TKPTKGGAPKPLNYA
+337 TKNYVIFDPRIIDISK
-352 QMVDAL
+352 QYGIAL
-358 SKRKDLFQIA
+358 PMA
-368 DARWSDSVSKWLE
+368 
-381 DNPKK
+381 
-386 GMKAAI
+386 
-392 YAMGLPLPALMLL
+392 GLILANQ
-405 DPQQAQAEAIDAV
+405 DAQAAE
-418 YSSVDGELTDEQLG
+418 SMSLTTEP
-432 SVSRYMQ
+432 RPPMR
-439 IQNAYATMYGQTA
+439 M
-452 QPEVYDSQLMS
+452 
-463 VDMLPQTYQPTFQND
+463 PTFEND
-478 DVTGKVLEA
+478 DATGKVLNA

-500 MKAQVKQEPM
+500 MKRQAQQEPM

-519 AERFAREVTIPAI
+519 AERFAREVTLPAFR
-532 SDIAGGL
+532 DIFGGA

-558 RMMESIIPLGTISGA
+558 RVMESIIPLGTISGA
-573 EPEYLEIEADPRT
+573 EPEYIEIEADPRT

-596 QFVTG
+596 QFLTG
-601 FIPALRGVKALG
+601 FVPALRGVKALG
-613 VTGIAAPAAA
+613 VTGVAAPAAA

-648 LQNPVTEYLAAG
+648 LQNPITEYLAAS
-660 PEDTDAEGRLKNAI
+660 PEDTDAEGRFKNAI
-674 EGLALGGAG
+674 EGLALGGVADG
-683 DSVLQGIKLVKSRR
+683 LIQGIRLVKNRR

-716 AMATMKGGTPAPR
+716 AMATMKGGMPVPR
-729 EMPPGQ
+729 DVMPPGQ

-792 DAPNINEAR
+792 DAPNINDAR

-838 LAARKVLV
+838 LAARKILV

-867 ALFRRAMAQH
+867 ALFRRAMSQH

-893 ALQSFRIVAASSR
+893 ALQSFRVVASSSR
-906 EQERLIKEALQT
+906 EQERLIKEALET

-955 QLYEIWIN
+955 QLYEVWIN

-977 SNVMVVG
+977 SNTMVAA
-984 LTVGERKIASSIGGN
+984 LTVGERKIASAIGPN

-1011 VVDGA
+1011 LVDGA

-1024 NVLKTGEPTDPLQKV
+1024 NALKTGEPTDPMQKV

-1046 ITSENLNIA
+1046 VTSENLNIA

-1068 VRVPGRLLTAGDE
+1068 IRVPGRLLTAGDE
-1081 FFKSVGYRMELYSQ
+1081 YFKSVGYRMELYAQ

-1113 VVQIIENP
+1113 VVEIIENP

-1171 IMSYTFERTPLAPL
+1171 VMSYAFERTPLAPL
-1185 SGAFREEIAAGG
+1185 SSSFREEIAAGG

-1210 SMVMAVSADLVLS
+1210 SMAMAVSADLVMS
-1223 GSVTGAGPTNPNMR
+1223 GSITGAGPTNPKMR

-1282 SEAEAS
+1282 TEAEAA
-1288 QLATA
+1288 QIATA

-1318 FGASTDPEAK
+1318 FSASLDPESS
-1328 NYKLDRY
+1328 NYKLTSY

-1340 SSIIPASV
+1340 ASVVPASV
-1348 ANIERTLNP
+1348 ANIERYLSP
-1357 ELSATYG
+1357 EMSATYG
-1364 YLDRI
+1364 FLDRV

-1377 EDLPPRRN
+1377 DDLPPRRN

-1395 GIGPDIMSPIYE
+1395 GIGPDIMSPIYT
-1407 STVKDDPVADEMVR
+1407 STVKDDPIADEMVR

-1444 RYVLLYSGIEAQ
+1444 RYVLLYSGIEAPT
-1456 MSLKKQLRAMFD
+1456 SLKDQLRTMFN
-1468 TRSYK
+1468 TREYK
-1473 NATDGPEGG
+1473 NASDGPEGG

-1497 AQQQML
+1497 AQAQML